1 MANRIVEY
9 SIWQEVGMEYGD
21 SGCISGVH
29 HKFHNSVWY
38 MCGITNSG
46 AVQNNFL
53 VMRRLLVRERRVN
66 TSLAKAA
73 SGRGWLD
80 LPVR

>member
-1 MANRIVEY
+1 
-9 SIWQEVGMEYGD
+9 METLD
-21 SGCISGVH
+21 VSRECTI
-29 HKFHNSVWY
+29 NSTTVWY
-38 MCGITNSG
+38 MSGITNSG